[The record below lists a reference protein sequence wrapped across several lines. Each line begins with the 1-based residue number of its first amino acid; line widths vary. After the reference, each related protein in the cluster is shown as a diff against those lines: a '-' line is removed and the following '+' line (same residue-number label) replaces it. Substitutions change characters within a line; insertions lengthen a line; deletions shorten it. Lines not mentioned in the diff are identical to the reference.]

1 MASIFLVTVG
11 SCLIIP
17 NILTRMFS
25 WVISWVFI
33 TSNTFLLYGILIVKW
48 VSLNFKKLRKRANLS
63 QNELAS
69 LLGVNQYNISFWEIG
84 RSEPNIEQIIQIS
97 EILKIPTD
105 YLLGKNVILTSSIE
119 EFQTVTNHFKQDIED
134 EMLNELIS
142 LYSSISNEKKKDLLQ
157 LVKSLTNLSK

>member
-1 MASIFLVTVG
+1 MS
-11 SCLIIP
+11 
-17 NILTRMFS
+17 FS
-25 WVISWVFI
+25 E
-33 TSNTFLLYGILIVKW
+33 NL
-48 VSLNFKKLRKRANLS
+48 KKLRKRANLS